1 MLLEAN
7 GVKANGV
14 RPIDEANYSNWECAG
29 VECAGV
35 NLSIKY
41 QLNINKASMNP
52 RPKGAYYS

>member
-1 MLLEAN
+1 MLLE
-7 GVKANGV
+7 ANGV